1 MAENNNLL
9 KEKAQIIANLKKM
22 QEEIGKNEA
31 RQTDEYM
38 TQQKRLKEI
47 LTELKRIKSE
57 TEASLG
63 VTESFASS
71 LGGIY
76 RKLDDNLSSQKTLVD
91 GLQSKFVEI
100 ESSAGGFNDANLKAR
115 EQIGNILTGYS
126 LLEELQ
132 NQISQLTY
140 EDVEQRQLL
149 NQQIADAQQLI
160 QEEVNQLDKRTTL
173 GKEFMSIQTQLNS
186 KAEQRTEEAKKLG
199 ALTEKEK
206 EVLENQLRVFDS
218 ITSKVNAL
226 EESLLTFIRRPQ
238 AAVGGLLVAFGSV
251 VNKIGDVNKQLGT
264 TLFQSDGVGR
274 KAGVLSFIF
283 EDAAGTAKNLSSE
296 LGSTDRATF
305 GLQTNVGLMAMN
317 MGISNSEATSLVGS
331 FTRLNGNS
339 TDIATDMVATSR
351 EFAKQNGIIPSQLM
365 GDLANS
371 AEEFA
376 LFGKQGGKNIVEAAG
391 FAAKLGVN
399 MKTISGIS
407 ENLLDF
413 ESSITKELELGAM
426 LGRNINLNKARELAF
441 NNDLEG
447 AAKETLK
454 AIGGQAAF
462 ERMNHFQRKQTAELL
477 GVSVAELQK
486 MVANEEQAATTVGM
500 INSEFSKVGEFINGG
515 LNEYLGTSLQ
525 ALGGMVASGAE
536 FGANISM
543 AGEGIGKLSGLFK
556 KVGGA
561 TETVTN
567 TVETITD
574 VKDIA
579 STASNV
585 GDAAGAVK
593 GAGIGLQLTS
603 LAQGLKMMGSP
614 KVLFGALNL
623 IPTGIGFIGL
633 LPGIPGM
640 IATSLLGVSTGTG
653 LSALAV
659 GLTQMSRTLPGAA
672 ALALTGIGFGLF
684 TLGLPGMIA
693 VSLFGGIA
701 SAGLT
706 ALSVGLTTFGT
717 AAANPL
723 FQSGIVALFALG
735 IALLPLSASLAIA
748 APAISSFGDVIKG
761 AFDGLASII
770 TATSEGLVSMLGV
783 ITLEKAG
790 AMIALGAAFP
800 LLALGI
806 GSLAIAATLGG
817 GKVTSFIQGIAESA
831 SLLGGG
837 AAQGLQTTAQA
848 LMSMGS
854 GLSVIN
860 EQLDRL
866 NPEKLDA
873 LSNFSMSLSIGG
885 AVTAIGDAVGGLVDS
900 VSAVIG
906 GGNDE
911 EGSLSQY
918 ETDALR
924 YLERIAVATEK
935 GATIKGRDRS
945 AFNPIGISNN

>member
-1 MAENNNLL
+1 MAENNDLL
-9 KEKAQIIANLKKM
+9 KEKAQIVTNLKKM

-47 LTELKRIKSE
+47 LTELKRMKSE

-76 RKLDDNLSSQKTLVD
+76 INLDNNLSSQKTLVD

-100 ESSAGGFNDANLKAR
+100 EASAGGFNAANLKSR
-115 EQIGNILTGYS
+115 EQIGNILAGYS
-126 LLEELQ
+126 LLQELQ
-132 NQISQLTY
+132 NEISQLTL

-149 NQQIADAQQLI
+149 NQQISDAQQLI

-186 KAEQRTEEAKKLG
+186 KAQQRTEEAKKLG

-274 KAGVLSFIF
+274 NAGVLSFIF

-305 GLQTNVGLMAMN
+305 GLQANVGLMAMN
-317 MGISNSEATSLVGS
+317 MGISNSEATTLVGS

-339 TDIATDMVATSR
+339 TDIASDMVATSR
-351 EFAKQNGIIPSQLM
+351 EFAKQNGIIPAQLM
-365 GDLANS
+365 GDLAQS

-376 LFGKQGGKNIVEAAG
+376 LFGKQGGKNILEAAG

-462 ERMNHFQRKQTAELL
+462 ERMNYYQRKQTAELL

-500 INSEFSKVGEFINGG
+500 IKTKFSEAGEIINGG
-515 LNEYLGTSLQ
+515 LNKYLGTSIQ

-543 AGEGIGKLSGLFK
+543 ALPTIKGIGEKL
-556 KVGGA
+556 GGMFSSLTGA
-561 TETVTN
+561 SKTVTN
-567 TVETITD
+567 TVDVATDIGSSVTSNIPEGAGQGISGKGSITD
-574 VKDIA
+574 
-579 STASNV
+579 
-585 GDAAGAVK
+585 
-593 GAGIGLQLTS
+593 
-603 LAQGLKMMGSP
+603 
-614 KVLFGALNL
+614 
-623 IPTGIGFIGL
+623 
-633 LPGIPGM
+633 
-640 IATSLLGVSTGTG
+640 G
-653 LSALAV
+653 LSKIKPQQILA
-659 GLTQMSRTLPGAA
+659 GAA
-672 ALALTGIGFGLF
+672 ALVIVAGAVFVFGKAVQEFMEVSWSAVGKAVVSMLALVGSVALLGSIMSSGIGAVAILAGAAAMLVVAGSVFVLGKALQEIGKGFEMIGSVGMVITQLTNNIEPIMLLTG
-684 TLGLPGMIA
+684 
-693 VSLFGGIA
+693 S
-701 SAGLT
+701 
-706 ALSVGLTTFGT
+706 
-717 AAANPL
+717 
-723 FQSGIVALFALG
+723 LFALAGALTAVGTAG
-735 IALLPLSASLAIA
+735 I
-748 APAISSFGDVIKG
+748 V
-761 AFDGLASII
+761 SIP
-770 TATSEGLVSMLGV
+770 GLV
-783 ITLEKAG
+783 
-790 AMIALGAAFP
+790 ALGA
-800 LLALGI
+800 I
-806 GSLAIAATLGG
+806 GSA
-817 GKVTSFIQGIAESA
+817 VRGIN
-831 SLLGGG
+831 SLLGIESE
-837 AAQGLQTTAQA
+837 TT
-848 LMSMGS
+848 
-854 GLSVIN
+854 
-860 EQLDRL
+860 
-866 NPEKLDA
+866 
-873 LSNFSMSLSIGG
+873 
-885 AVTAIGDAVGGLVDS
+885 T
-900 VSAVIG
+900 AVIG
-906 GGNDE
+906 GSND
-911 EGSLSQY
+911 GDKQSLSQY

-924 YLERIAVATEK
+924 YLERIAVASEK
-935 GATIKGRDRS
+935 GVTIKGRDRS
-945 AFNPIGISNN
+945 AFNPMGISNS

>member
-100 ESSAGGFNDANLKAR
+100 EASAGGFNDANLKAR

-132 NQISQLTY
+132 NQISQLTH

-149 NQQIADAQQLI
+149 NQQIAGAQQLI

-264 TLFQSDGVGR
+264 TLFQADGVGR
-274 KAGVLSFIF
+274 KAGLLSFIF

-339 TDIATDMVATSR
+339 TDVASNLVASSR
-351 EFAKQNGIIPSQLM
+351 EFAKQNGIIPAQLM
-365 GDLANS
+365 GDLAQS

-462 ERMNHFQRKQTAELL
+462 ERMNYYQRKQTAELL

-500 INSEFSKVGEFINGG
+500 IKTEFSKVGEFINGG
-515 LNEYLGTSLQ
+515 LNKYLGTSIQ

-543 AGEGIGKLSGLFK
+543 ALPIIKGIGEKL
-556 KVGGA
+556 GGMFSSLTGA
-561 TETVTN
+561 SKTVTN
-567 TVETITD
+567 TVD
-574 VKDIA
+574 VVSDVGDV
-579 STASNV
+579 ASNASDV
-585 GDAAGAVK
+585 TGMAGQVK
-593 GAGIGLQLTS
+593 PGLGGGLTS
-603 LAQGLKMMGSP
+603 LAQGLKEMGSGR
-614 KVLFGALNL
+614 VLFGALNL
-623 IPTGIGFIGL
+623 IPTGIGFIGI

-640 IATSLLGVSTGTG
+640 IAVSLLGGPAGAGLRLLGNGLKSFGNSVSKALPQIG
-653 LSALAV
+653 LGLAV
-659 GLTQMSRTLPGAA
+659 LF
-672 ALALTGIGFGLF
+672 GFG
-684 TLGLPGMIA
+684 
-693 VSLFGGIA
+693 
-701 SAGLT
+701 
-706 ALSVGLTTFGT
+706 
-717 AAANPL
+717 
-723 FQSGIVALFALG
+723 VALIPLAYALG
-735 IALLPLSASLAIA
+735 IA
-748 APAISSFGDVIKG
+748 APAISAFGDVIKG
-761 AFDGLASII
+761 AFDGIASII

-854 GLSVIN
+854 GLAVIN